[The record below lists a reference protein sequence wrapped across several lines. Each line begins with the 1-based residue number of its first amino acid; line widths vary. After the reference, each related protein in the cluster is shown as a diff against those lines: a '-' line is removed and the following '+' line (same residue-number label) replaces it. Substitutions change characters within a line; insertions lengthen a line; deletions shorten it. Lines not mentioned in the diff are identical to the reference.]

1 MVCNYSNTI
10 AIKHGINAAL
20 IAGYINSCIEN
31 KETYKD
37 ENTPWIRITYKSI
50 TAVFPFMSIGTAQYT
65 IQKLKKANIISV
77 KKFRKEHFDRANFY
91 TLTEYGK
98 NVIKGDDEFECR
110 KKDGGNL

>member
-65 IQKLKKANIISV
+65 IQKLKKSKYYIC
-77 KKFRKEHFDRANFY
+77 KEI
-91 TLTEYGK
+91 L
-98 NVIKGDDEFECR
+98 
-110 KKDGGNL
+110 

>member
-65 IQKLKKANIISV
+65 IQKLNKANPRWKKWTQGKRERSLLLLLSV
-77 KKFRKEHFDRANFY
+77 QF
-91 TLTEYGK
+91 
-98 NVIKGDDEFECR
+98 
-110 KKDGGNL
+110 